1 MATQPL
7 SDITLSPAAAA
18 RVRWIADRKGEAE
31 AALRLA
37 VDGGGCSGFTYR
49 FGLAETID
57 GDDIIAETDGVKLVV
72 DPHSL
77 SMVDGTTIDFVR
89 RGLNQE
95 FVFDNP
101 RATGGC
107 GCGESFTVSEGF

>member
-1 MATQPL
+1 MSIQLT
-7 SDITLSPAAAA
+7 PAAAERA
-18 RVRWIADRKGEAE
+18 GSFLHTRPDAGG
-31 AALRLA
+31 LRLG
-37 VDGGGCSGFTYR
+37 VKKSGCSGFGYAMD
-49 FGLAETID
+49 LATRVEE
-57 GDDIIAETDGVKLVV
+57 DDAVFEQDGVKLVV